1 MPRPEKIRLG
11 EILVLQKLLS
21 QEQLTFSLEEQKRS
35 GRKLGRVFVEN
46 GFVTEEGISGAL
58 ARQFAIPYIDLKH
71 TSHELRRRNREGTF
85 HARNGGRNAAYRS

>member
-35 GRKLGRVFVEN
+35 GRKLGRQVQSDRDTDDSADVGE
-46 GFVTEEGISGAL
+46 
-58 ARQFAIPYIDLKH
+58 P
-71 TSHELRRRNREGTF
+71 
-85 HARNGGRNAAYRS
+85 